1 MILWLNPFSG
11 ISGDMLLGALLDLG
25 APLGAV
31 RAAVAST
38 GLTGWE
44 LTAGPV
50 QRAGLAAC
58 QARVQVADDVP
69 ARPAAELLTLARAAV
84 PAAAGRLAAAAITAL
99 AEAEG
104 RIHGVPAAEVHLHE
118 LGGVDTIVDTVGVAA
133 ALDALGISA
142 VWSAPLTLGAG
153 VIEMHHGQFPAP
165 APATV
170 ALLDGVA
177 VTGTLTGLGGGAA
190 ETVTPTGAAL
200 LRAAGCRYG
209 PVPAMRVVRSGY
221 GAGTRDVPGRPNVLP
236 ALLGEP
242 LDEALEHSLDA
253 PAGRLAGQPPGDA
266 AAGDTETLIMVETTV
281 DDVTGELLGD
291 LPGLLLG
298 AGALDAWITAVT
310 GKKGRPAHVVTALC
324 RPGQAGPVQARL
336 LAETGSL
343 GARRHAVQRRALPRQ
358 EAEVTVQGH
367 RIRVKIGP
375 HRAKPEHDDV
385 AAAALATGLPRRVL
399 AEQALSQLAEPAPGR
414 PEDPV

>member
-25 APLGAV
+25 APLDAV

-38 GLTGWE
+38 GITGWE
-44 LTAGPV
+44 LTAIPV
-50 QRAGLAAC
+50 HRAGLAAC
-58 QARVQVADDVP
+58 QARVQVGDQVPVRRAADLV
-69 ARPAAELLTLARAAV
+69 TLARAAV
-84 PAAAGRLAAAAITAL
+84 PTATGDLAVAAITAL

-104 RIHGVPAAEVHLHE
+104 KIHGVPPGDVHLHE

-133 ALDALGISA
+133 ALDALRISTI
-142 VWSAPLTLGAG
+142 WSAPLALGAG
-153 VIEMHHGQFPAP
+153 VIEMRHGQFPAP

-170 ALLDGVA
+170 ALLEGAQVTVIGGVA
-177 VTGTLTGLGGGAA
+177 GAA
-190 ETVTPTGAAL
+190 AGETVTPTGAAL

-209 PVPAMRVVRSGY
+209 PMPPMRVTGSGY
-221 GAGTRDVPGRPNVLP
+221 GAGGRDVPGRPNVLP

-242 LDEALEHSLDA
+242 LENPE
-253 PAGRLAGQPPGDA
+253 PP
-266 AAGDTETLIMVETTV
+266 GDTETLIMVETTV

-298 AGALDAWITAVT
+298 AGALDAWITPVT
-310 GKKGRPAHVVTALC
+310 GKKGRPAHVITALC
-324 RPGQAGPVQARL
+324 RVGHDGPVQARL

-343 GARRHAVQRRALPRQ
+343 GARRHPVQRQALPRR
-358 EAEVTVQGH
+358 ETEVTVQGH

-385 AAAALATGLPRRVL
+385 AAAALATGLPRAAV
-399 AEQALSQLAEPAPGR
+399 AAQALSQLAAQ
-414 PEDPV
+414 DPR

>member
-25 APLGAV
+25 APLDAV

-44 LTAGPV
+44 LTAAPV

-58 QARVQVADDVP
+58 QARVRVDDDVP
-69 ARPAAELLTLARAAV
+69 ARRAAELLTLARAAV
-84 PAAAGRLAAAAITAL
+84 PAAAGRLAATAITAL
-99 AEAEG
+99 SEAEG

-118 LGGVDTIVDTVGVAA
+118 LGGVDTVVDTVGVAA
-133 ALDALGISA
+133 ALDALGVSA
-142 VWSAPLTLGAG
+142 IWSAPLTLGAG
-153 VIEMHHGQFPAP
+153 VIEMRHGQFPAP

-177 VTGTLTGLGGGAA
+177 VTGTLTGLAGAAA

-209 PVPAMRVVRSGY
+209 PMPAMRVAGSGY
-221 GAGTRDVPGRPNVLP
+221 GAGGRDVPGRPNVLP

-242 LDEALEHSLDA
+242 PEDE
-253 PAGRLAGQPPGDA
+253 
-266 AAGDTETLIMVETTV
+266 AAGDIETLIMVETTV

-298 AGALDAWITAVT
+298 AGALDTWITAVT
-310 GKKGRPAHVVTALC
+310 GKKGRPAHVVAALC
-324 RPGQAGPVQARL
+324 RPGQDGPVQARL

-343 GARRHAVQRRALPRQ
+343 GARRHRVQRRALPRQ
-358 EAEVTVQGH
+358 EAEVTVQGQ

-399 AEQALSQLAEPAPGR
+399 AERALRQLAGQDRGR
-414 PEDPV
+414 PEDPA